1 MLLMDEVA
9 AENTNVLKEPSP
21 SILFEAFGDNTLNL
35 VLRCF
40 VGAQDVRMTTLTQ
53 LHQAINKRFNEA
65 GITIAFPQRDVHLDT
80 LKPLEVRISRDQ
92 DQRMET

>member
-53 LHQAINKRFNEA
+53 LHQAINKRFDEA

-80 LKPLEVRISRDQ
+80 LKPLEVRISRDHGQ
-92 DQRMET
+92 PAGS

>member
-1 MLLMDEVA
+1 MTLMDKAA
-9 AENTNVLKEPSP
+9 AENTNVLKEPKP

-40 VGAQDVRMTTLTQ
+40 VDSQDVRMTTLTQ
-53 LHQAINKRFNEA
+53 LHQAINKSFNAA

-80 LKPLEVRISRDQ
+80 LKPLDVRITRDGG
-92 DQRMET
+92 